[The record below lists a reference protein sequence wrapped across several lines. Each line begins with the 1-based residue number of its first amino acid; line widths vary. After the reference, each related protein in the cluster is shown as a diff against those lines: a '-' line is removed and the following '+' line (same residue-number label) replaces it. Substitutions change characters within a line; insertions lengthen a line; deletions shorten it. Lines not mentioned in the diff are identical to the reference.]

1 MDHYRPLDW
10 FVGNKSSHM
19 RAEALRLLFVVV
31 EMDVGGSSET
41 DGRCTYSF
49 LVPRTSY
56 LVPRT
61 LSPPHY
67 DTNLKLKLRI
77 LPPAVMSI

>member
-41 DGRCTYSF
+41 GGRCTYSF
-49 LVPRTSY
+49 LVPLTS
-56 LVPRT
+56 
-61 LSPPHY
+61 SPPHY
-67 DTNLKLKLRI
+67 DTNLKLKLKLRI